1 VQKALLTAFFLQ
13 IQPQCFQT
21 HCCLRFRHTVYI
33 LNGRGN
39 RFARQTIESKRLRP
53 DRFGHTFAPE
63 CSLGSKETG
72 VIMGD
77 SFSAAFGIFSD
88 RLSTENA
95 IETLR
100 AAGFRNT
107 DISSLF
113 PDDICTSNSRPKG
126 TKVFR
131 GAAAGAAIG
140 AFVGGA
146 FWLVGSGAVSLPVT
160 PIVTSLASLGTGSA
174 VGTLLGA
181 LAGRRFPAYRE
192 HYEGRVRRGDTLVSV
207 QCDNSQWTRKAMAI
221 LKRAGAEDIS
231 VTRKA
236 TPDSIPSSRPAV
248 RPAREKTVA
257 PPLRLVVSNRENS
270 PRETSGTEV
279 RKTVAS

>member
-1 VQKALLTAFFLQ
+1 
-13 IQPQCFQT
+13 
-21 HCCLRFRHTVYI
+21 
-33 LNGRGN
+33 
-39 RFARQTIESKRLRP
+39 
-53 DRFGHTFAPE
+53 
-63 CSLGSKETG
+63 
-72 VIMGD
+72 MGD
-77 SFSAAFGIFSD
+77 RFSAAFGIFSD
-88 RLSTENA
+88 RLSTESA

-113 PDDICTSNSRPKG
+113 PDDICTRTSRPKG

-146 FWLVGSGAVSLPVT
+146 LWLVGSGAVSL
-160 PIVTSLASLGTGSA
+160 PIVTSLASLGTGGA

-181 LAGRRFPAYRE
+181 LAGRRFPAYQE
-192 HYEGRVRRGDTLVSV
+192 HYEGRVRRGDILVSV
-207 QCDNSQWTRKAMAI
+207 QCDSSQWTRKAMAI

-231 VTRKA
+231 LTRKA
-236 TPDSIPSSRPAV
+236 TTDFVQPSRTAV

-270 PRETSGTEV
+270 PREASGTEV
-279 RKTVAS
+279 RKSAAS

>member
-1 VQKALLTAFFLQ
+1 
-13 IQPQCFQT
+13 
-21 HCCLRFRHTVYI
+21 
-33 LNGRGN
+33 
-39 RFARQTIESKRLRP
+39 
-53 DRFGHTFAPE
+53 
-63 CSLGSKETG
+63 
-72 VIMGD
+72 MGD
-77 SFSAAFGIFSD
+77 RFSAAFGIFSD

-113 PDDICTSNSRPKG
+113 PDDICTRNSRPRG

-146 FWLVGSGAVSLPVT
+146 FWLVGSGAVSLSVT

-174 VGTLLGA
+174 VGTFLGA
-181 LAGRRFPAYRE
+181 LAGRRFPEYQE
-192 HYEGRVRRGDTLVSV
+192 HYEGRVRRGDILVSV
-207 QCDNSQWTRKAMAI
+207 QCDNSQWTKKAMVI

-231 VTRKA
+231 VRKA
-236 TPDSIPSSRPAV
+236 PPDFIQSSRPAAI
-248 RPAREKTVA
+248 RPARERTIA
-257 PPLRLVVSNRENS
+257 PPLRLVVNNRENS
-270 PRETSGTEV
+270 AREASGTEM
-279 RKTVAS
+279 RKTSAAS